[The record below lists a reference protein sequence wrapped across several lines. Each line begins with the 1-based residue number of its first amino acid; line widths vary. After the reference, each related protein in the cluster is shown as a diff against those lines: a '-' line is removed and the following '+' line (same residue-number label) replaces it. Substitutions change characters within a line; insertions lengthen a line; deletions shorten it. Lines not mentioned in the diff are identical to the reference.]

1 MEYPPEHD
9 DSIAKI
15 LDNSARKKTCRENM
29 VTQKHTKEMGQSK
42 GMRRIKRVLY
52 LEQTRALVDITVR
65 LKNIDLR
72 NER

>member
-9 DSIAKI
+9 DSIANI
-15 LDNSARKKTCRENM
+15 LDNSARKKTCRKNM
-29 VTQKHTKEMGQSK
+29 VTQKHTKEMDQSK